1 MFCDR
6 PAAVLALWETTAT
19 TVEAGVVE
27 DGIEDEDWDRIWG
40 EGGDGEGA
48 TLSEAVDDAVP
59 ELLEL
64 LELNKVSPAEC
75 QSTRGGACNIPGDVV
90 FG

>member
-6 PAAVLALWETTAT
+6 PAAVLALALWETAAT
-19 TVEAGVVE
+19 TVEAGVAE
-27 DGIEDEDWDRIWG
+27 DGIEDEDWDMIWG
-40 EGGDGEGA
+40 EGGEGD

-64 LELNKVSPAEC
+64 LELNKVSPAEW
-75 QSTRGGACNIPGDVV
+75 QNTQGGACNIPGDNV